1 MIYVDHLSKSYGR
14 HPAVED
20 LTFRIGAHETV
31 GFLGRNGAGKST
43 TMNILT
49 GFLAPT
55 YGRVVIHG
63 EDMAREPERAK
74 AHLGY
79 LPEVPPLYTALTV
92 EEYLRY
98 ACALKRVRRSRM
110 KGHIDEVC
118 EKTGLEQ
125 VRGRLIG
132 NLSKGYRQRVGL
144 ANALIGSPE
153 IIILDEPSVGL
164 DPQQMM
170 EMREC
175 IKSLRSEHTV
185 MVSSHILSEI
195 EQICTRV
202 IIIDRGR
209 MVAQRAISHLGA
221 DDGWLTYRLRVTGSA
236 ELACERLRALADVTA
251 QSDSQGGLELRL
263 PAAHRDELLTRTHA
277 ILAESGCI
285 LLGMTETENSLEEA
299 FIRLT
304 AGGEGCADAE
314 RGTV

>member
-1 MIYVDHLSKSYGR
+1 MIYVEHLSKNYGR
-14 HPAVED
+14 HPAVEE
-20 LTFRIGAHETV
+20 LSFHIGAHETV
-31 GFLGRNGAGKST
+31 GFLGKNGAGKST
-43 TMNILT
+43 TMNMLT

-55 YGRVVIHG
+55 SGQIMIHG
-63 EDMAREPERAK
+63 EDMAQDPERAK

-79 LPEVPPLYTALTV
+79 LPEVPPLYPALTV

-98 ACALKRVRRSRM
+98 ACALKRVRRGRV

-118 EKTGLEQ
+118 EKTGLTQ
-125 VRGRLIG
+125 VRGRLIA

-144 ANALIGSPE
+144 ANALVGSPE

-170 EMREC
+170 EMRAC

-202 IIIDRGR
+202 IIIDKGR
-209 MVAQRAISHLGA
+209 MVAQRNLDHLDA
-221 DDGWLTYRLRVTGSA
+221 DDGILIYRLRVTGSA
-236 ELACERLRALADVTA
+236 EQASEKLRALGIAA
-251 QSDSQGGLELRL
+251 QSESQDSLELRL
-263 PAAHRDELLTRTHA
+263 PTERRDELLIRTHA
-277 ILAESGCI
+277 ALAEMGCI
-285 LLGMTETENSLEEA
+285 LLGMTEPENSLEKV

-304 AGGEGCADAE
+304 AGGEECADA
-314 RGTV
+314 